1 MILAPG
7 AGEQSIV
14 ADPMEP
20 TRQSVEQE
28 AADELVSGDGHD
40 LLAVGAALA
49 IIFISEGDSFATH
62 LLEDGVD
69 IRVIQALLGHAK
81 LNTTA
86 FYAQVATKT
95 VRSVVSPLDR
105 LALAAPDEEAP
116 DG

>member
-1 MILAPG
+1 MPW
-7 AGEQSIV
+7 EVRSIPREIRESLQGSKWAKV
-14 ADPMEP
+14 DSDHP
-20 TRQSVEQE
+20 
-28 AADELVSGDGHD
+28 
-40 LLAVGAALA
+40 VGNRL
-49 IIFISEGDSFATH
+49 DRHTVRHSFATH